1 MDSMD
6 TEIHVLLFTPEGLG
20 RVIGEGSLLGFML
33 KYSVV
38 VLDRGCLSMVRS
50 RPRVTEFTTR
60 TLRRSILAAL
70 GLAIERFCL
79 GMLREL
85 ASHLYHSIRH
95 LIRYLYTLSGDPEG
109 FPVSDEELL
118 LRSPEDLRSF
128 FKKLIEMRGR
138 D

>member
-6 TEIHVLLFTPEGLG
+6 TEIHVQLFTPEELG
-20 RVIGEGSLLGFML
+20 RIIGEGSLLGFML

-38 VLDRGCLSMVRS
+38 LLDRGCLSMVRS
-50 RPRVTEFTTR
+50 RPRVTEFTIR

-70 GLAIERFCL
+70 GLAIERFYLEML
-79 GMLREL
+79 GES

-128 FKKLIEMRGR
+128 FKKLIEMRRR

>member
-1 MDSMD
+1 M
-6 TEIHVLLFTPEGLG
+6 LG
-20 RVIGEGSLLGFML
+20 ES
-33 KYSVV
+33 
-38 VLDRGCLSMVRS
+38 
-50 RPRVTEFTTR
+50 
-60 TLRRSILAAL
+60 
-70 GLAIERFCL
+70 
-79 GMLREL
+79 

-128 FKKLIEMRGR
+128 LRKLTEMEER